1 MCITASKNFTK
12 FRGKYLYHEVKN
24 FAYIFL
30 QINLFSRI
38 FYRVILKDFYL
49 INRCLSSKA
58 LYNSLLLCENKTGL
72 AIGSC
77 LICQISRTIMILS
90 ICCLSTLLE
99 ICLKRPNQ
107 WKVYCRLFFFQ
118 YWCKASAVVLFGSEF
133 HFMSSGSWSQA
144 LMKTDLFLLSL
155 TLPLSIPILILFP
168 HSLTH
173 NLFPQTGWEV
183 FISTMIWLATRH
195 TLIILLISKRCL
207 LWMPLVFM
215 R

>member
-12 FRGKYLYHEVKN
+12 FRGKYLCHKVKN

-38 FYRVILKDFYL
+38 FYRVIFKDFYL

-77 LICQISRTIMILS
+77 LICQISRAIMILS

-107 WKVYCRLFFFQ
+107 WKYIAGFFFFNIDVKHLLR
-118 YWCKASAVVLFGSEF
+118 YFLGPNSISWVVVADRKPWWKQICFC
-133 HFMSSGSWSQA
+133 
-144 LMKTDLFLLSL
+144 
-155 TLPLSIPILILFP
+155 
-168 HSLTH
+168 
-173 NLFPQTGWEV
+173 
-183 FISTMIWLATRH
+183 LA
-195 TLIILLISKRCL
+195 
-207 LWMPLVFM
+207 
-215 R
+215 